1 MFCGARKGAVYI
13 VVLLYAAVLARFSNA
28 TNPGECS
35 LGKVNRLC
43 CMFLACFTSWRQ
55 RRVAPCVLR
64 YSLEYERHL
73 YIFLCVL
80 VYICI
85 YLFSKLCPMF
95 VIYNFPIVNA
105 VPFLF
110 ETMQWN
116 RKCMYMLLQ
125 LLCSNII
132 HRYTTVYIIHRYTL
146 CAATLHIMLLDF
158 KRFSLNR
165 VLFDER
171 VHNSRRLRPVVSR
184 RVEQQRARGLHFR
197 QEDWWWWYCWCSYR
211 WNRWARIYELQCNI
225 ILVCTLR
232 LGKYTKEHTMTL
244 LKHHYVSDNSYYQL
258 EVIMEDLQQ
267 FN

>member
-1 MFCGARKGAVYI
+1 MYINVHITNLRRLAVCSKLKSLCCALDKDPHSRRSDWLNCSQSMFFGARKGAAYI

-110 ETMQWN
+110 ETMQ
-116 RKCMYMLLQ
+116 
-125 LLCSNII
+125 
-132 HRYTTVYIIHRYTL
+132 
-146 CAATLHIMLLDF
+146 
-158 KRFSLNR
+158 
-165 VLFDER
+165 
-171 VHNSRRLRPVVSR
+171 
-184 RVEQQRARGLHFR
+184 
-197 QEDWWWWYCWCSYR
+197 
-211 WNRWARIYELQCNI
+211 
-225 ILVCTLR
+225 
-232 LGKYTKEHTMTL
+232 
-244 LKHHYVSDNSYYQL
+244 
-258 EVIMEDLQQ
+258 
-267 FN
+267 